1 MAAATGQQ
9 DKLQKEIQELVKD
22 NRMNE
27 EELKYLRETRTE
39 LTKEREELVT
49 DLKGHQTQIEEVYKI
64 NKELKNKIKRL
75 EHLLYGKN
83 MNGPYKFK

>member
-1 MAAATGQQ
+1 M
-9 DKLQKEIQELVKD
+9 
-22 NRMNE
+22 
-27 EELKYLRETRTE
+27 
-39 LTKEREELVT
+39 TKEREELVT

-83 MNGPYKFK
+83 IKGQYKFK